1 MSEAHLPR
9 PGAVLGL
16 YPEREDERLSTLDRT
31 MAIASGWLR
40 QKLAPAQ
47 FSAPVFLGMARRE
60 GRKLDDMSE
69 IELMRHRDQLRLSL
83 RSAGHLTPRLIAQAF
98 ALIRKTAETKLK
110 MRPYDVQLLGGLVM
124 MRGRIAEMDT
134 GEGKTLTATLPAA
147 TAALAGSPVHVITV
161 NDFLAER
168 DARWMGPIYRALG
181 LSVGVI
187 LEGMEP
193 DERRAAYA
201 CDVVYGTNKQIAFDY
216 LKDRIALG
224 DETRTLHIRVQGLT
238 KSEPPSGNL
247 LLRGLCFAIVDEA
260 DSCLVDEARTPL
272 IISRA
277 GDMSGMEHTYQNA
290 IDLAGKL
297 ATPRDF
303 TVLQR
308 DRRVLFTDIGKS
320 QIRKLSETWGG
331 VWAAEVHR
339 EELIRQ
345 AITALRLY
353 ERDKHYIVRE
363 GRIAI
368 VDEYTGRVMADRSWE
383 RGLHQMIEVKEGL
396 EVTGSHETLARISYQ
411 RFFGRY
417 LHLCG
422 MTGTAREVSGE
433 LWSVYSLMSR
443 RVASNKRSR
452 RRDHG
457 TTVYATD
464 VTKNNAVLKLTQK
477 MHAKGRPVLIGT
489 RSVAASET
497 ISDLL
502 TRHGL
507 DHSLLN
513 ARQDKQ
519 ESDVIGR
526 AGLHGAITVA
536 TNMAGRGTDISIDP
550 DVDAKGGLF
559 VIATEPHDARRIDR
573 QLYGRCARQGNKGGH
588 VMLASLED
596 ELVVQAFGPRL
607 AKIARALSV
616 WKGRV
621 PRLIFRP
628 LVRSAQLSAE
638 RRNSSLR
645 RALLRHDD
653 STEDLLAFSGRT
665 E

>member
-1 MSEAHLPR
+1 MSDAHLPR
-9 PGAVLGL
+9 PGAVLGF
-16 YPEREDERLSTLDRT
+16 YPEREDERLTTLDRT
-31 MAIASGWLR
+31 MAVISGWLR
-40 QKLAPAQ
+40 QRLAPSQ
-47 FSAPVFLGMARRE
+47 YTAPVFLAMARRE
-60 GRKLDDMSE
+60 GRRLDTLSE
-69 IELMRHRDQLRLSL
+69 LELARHRTWLRMQLQ
-83 RSAGHLTPRLIAQAF
+83 AADHLTPRLIAKAF
-98 ALIRKTAETKLK
+98 ALIRKTADTELK

-147 TAALAGSPVHVITV
+147 TAALTGTPVHVITV

-168 DARWMGPIYRALG
+168 DAKWMGPIYRALG
-181 LSVGVI
+181 LTVGTI
-187 LEGMEP
+187 LEGMDP
-193 DERRAAYA
+193 DERRVAYA

-216 LKDRIALG
+216 LKDRIVLG
-224 DETRTLHIRVQGLT
+224 EETRPLHIRVQSLT
-238 KSEPPSGNL
+238 SAEPPSANL

-277 GDMSGMEHTYQNA
+277 GDMSGMEETYQRA
-290 IDLAGKL
+290 IDLAGSL
-297 ATPRDF
+297 ETPRDF
-303 TVLQR
+303 TISQR
-308 DRRVLFTDIGKS
+308 DRRVLFTDIGRL

-339 EELIRQ
+339 EELTRQ
-345 AITALRLY
+345 AITALHLY
-353 ERDKHYIVRE
+353 ERDKHYIVRDD
-363 GRIAI
+363 RIAI
-368 VDEYTGRVMADRSWE
+368 VDEYTGRIMADRSWE

-396 EVTGSHETLARISYQ
+396 EVTGTHETLARISYQ

-443 RVASNKRSR
+443 RVRPNKRSR
-452 RRDHG
+452 RRDQG
-457 TTVYATD
+457 VQVFATEAA
-464 VTKNNAVLKLTQK
+464 KNSAVLRLTRK
-477 MHAKGRPVLIGT
+477 MHALGRPVLIGT

-502 TRHGL
+502 SEAGL
-507 DHSLLN
+507 DHNLLN

-519 ESDVIGR
+519 EADVIGR
-526 AGLHGAITVA
+526 AGLRAAITVA

-550 DVDAKGGLF
+550 EVDAKGGLF

-573 QLYGRCARQGNKGGH
+573 QLYGRCARQGDRGGH
-588 VMLASLED
+588 IMIASLED
-596 ELVVQAFGPRL
+596 ELVVQAFGARVARL
-607 AKIARALSV
+607 ARTLAFWR
-616 WKGRV
+616 GRV
-621 PRLIFRP
+621 PGLIFRP
-628 LVRSAQLSAE
+628 LVRMAQLSAE
-638 RRNSSLR
+638 RRNASLR

-653 STEDLLAFSGRT
+653 SIEDLLAFSGRT

>member
-83 RSAGHLTPRLIAQAF
+83 RSVGHLTPRLIAQAF

-124 MRGRIAEMDT
+124 MRGRVAEMDT

-238 KSEPPSGNL
+238 KSEPLSGNL

-277 GDMSGMEHTYQNA
+277 GDMSGMEQTYQNA
-290 IDLAGKL
+290 IDLAVKL

-303 TVLQR
+303 AVLQR

-607 AKIARALSV
+607 AKIARALSI